1 MCIGILFNL
10 HDLIPSKSNVF
21 MRAVIQR
28 VKKGSVTIDGNIKS
42 SIQKGFVVLLGVEHN
57 DTVDDVAWLSSK
69 ITQMR
74 IFNDSNGLMNLA
86 LQDVGGDIL
95 LISQFTLQA
104 STKKGNRPSFIQA
117 AKPEIAI
124 PLYEAMIVKLE
135 KDLGKPIHTGTFG
148 ADMLVEISNDGP
160 VTICIDSKNKE

>member
-1 MCIGILFNL
+1 
-10 HDLIPSKSNVF
+10 